1 MDTTIRKGKVPF
13 YGDHVFTH
21 GISRS
26 GYFNKRE
33 SEELLIFGHT
43 LAALANGTLT
53 AENEEEQLFIDQVS
67 ATEPATFYLA
77 KLWQK
82 YLASVT
88 KSKMHHGFAK
98 SSARSTFSQSNDVEF
113 A

>member
-1 MDTTIRKGKVPF
+1 MNTTIRKGKVPF

-26 GYFNKRE
+26 GFFNKRE
-33 SEELLIFGHT
+33 SEELLIYGHT
-43 LAALANGTLT
+43 LSALANGTLT
-53 AENEEEQLFIDQVS
+53 PENADEQLFIEQIS
-67 ATEPATFYLA
+67 SSEPATLYLA
-77 KLWQK
+77 TLWQK
-82 YLASVT
+82 YTASVM

-98 SSARSTFSQSNDVEF
+98 SSAKSTYTQNNDLEF